1 MAETSTAP
9 ALHSAPAVRRAVPRC
24 CIAAVLLL
32 AACGG
37 GGGGSGSPSPSSLP
51 GSSPPTAA
59 RPDPPAPQCIN
70 TADAG
75 CLAPEDWQDQRK
87 DRAAAHAGAAA
98 FSNQWGLAAI
108 GADRAWAQLELQH
121 GAGAAPGQGVTV
133 GLIDSGID
141 TAHPVFAGK
150 WVSETFLD
158 GAADERGD
166 GDHASHGT
174 AVASVIAARPDAA
187 FTAEVTAARGV
198 AWGAD
203 LAMFAIPT
211 GQAGDHYDP
220 LSPSGFGDVDE
231 RWAARVARILDWSK
245 DGRRLDF
252 VNVSV
257 GFPGIVEQYSEAELR
272 RHFGETIAALAQR
285 ERTDR
290 TVFVWA
296 AGNAHGKDCD
306 AADFANNPGLCR
318 DGKVNARSV
327 ELLAG
332 LPARIAELRGH
343 HVAAVAIAE
352 DGEIASFSNRCGIAA
367 SWCLAAPGA
376 SVRAAYF
383 GPDNGRQGARGAY
396 TTSGTSFAAPMVTGG
411 LTVMKHAF
419 RDQLSNTELVQR
431 LFATANREGVYA
443 DRGTYGQGLMNLG
456 AATAPV
462 GTVAVAHSAQADGP
476 GAPVAETGLALGGAF
491 GDGLAHGLA
500 GMEIAAFDTLGAPF
514 WYALD
519 SFAVP
524 APSLSAAA
532 RLEAFMAPTAGR
544 HTGLLQPRFM
554 ALAGKGAGPALLSMG
569 QMELTSGHL
578 ALAGRALAAR
588 LAPAGGPV
596 VNAFSTE
603 GRQDPAPVSGAALSW
618 RLPDTPLMLG
628 GGLAVERQSLLGSR
642 AGGAFGQLSGA
653 TAFAGIEGYA
663 QLGPWRAHAAAELGS
678 AAPDAEGGMIAS
690 MTALTTSAFALRA
703 ERQLADG
710 EMLSIRL
717 AQPLRVEAGRA
728 RLAVPAGR
736 RKDGTVLRRTIDA
749 SLEPSGRQ
757 IDLQAAWSR
766 TLYKGGELRIGAR
779 LSRHLGHN
787 RAAQPEH
794 AIIASVQLP
803 L

>member
-1 MAETSTAP
+1 M
-9 ALHSAPAVRRAVPRC
+9 LF
-24 CIAAVLLL
+24 L

-37 GGGGSGSPSPSSLP
+37 GGGPAAPSSTP
-51 GSSPPTAA
+51 GSSPPDTA
-59 RPDPPAPQCIN
+59 RPDPPAQQCIE
-70 TADAG
+70 TANAG
-75 CLAPEDWQDQRK
+75 CLAPEDWQDRRE

-98 FSNQWGLAAI
+98 FRNQWGLATI

-121 GAGAAPGQGVTV
+121 GAGVAPGQGVTV

-141 TAHPVFAGK
+141 AAHPVFAGK
-150 WVSETFLD
+150 RVSETFLD

-166 GDHASHGT
+166 DEHASHGT
-174 AVASVIAARPDAA
+174 AVASMIAARPDAA

-211 GQAGDHYDP
+211 GQAGERYSP
-220 LSPSGFGDVDE
+220 LAPSGFGNTDE
-231 RWAARVARILDWSK
+231 RWASRVARILDWSEG
-245 DGRRLDF
+245 GRRLDF

-257 GFPGIVEQYSEAELR
+257 SFPGIIEQYSETALR
-272 RHFGETIAALAQR
+272 RYFGDMIDALAQQAR
-285 ERTDR
+285 ADR

-306 AADFANNPGLCR
+306 AADFAANPGLCR

-343 HVAAVAIAE
+343 HIAAVAIAD

-383 GPDNGRQGARGAY
+383 GPDNGRRGARGAY

-411 LTVMKHAF
+411 LAVMKHTF
-419 RDQLSNTELVQR
+419 RDQLSNTELVER

-443 DRGTYGQGLMNLG
+443 DRATYGQGLMNLG

-462 GTVAVAHSAQADGP
+462 GTVAVARGAQAGGP
-476 GAPVAETGLALGGAF
+476 GAPVAETGLALGSAF
-491 GDGLAHGLA
+491 GDGLAPGLT
-500 GMEIAAFDTLGAPF
+500 GMEIVAFDTLGAPF
-514 WYALD
+514 WYVLD

-524 APSLSAAA
+524 APGPSAAA
-532 RLEAFMAPTAGR
+532 RLEAFMAPPAGR
-544 HTGLLQPRFM
+544 DTGLLGPGFV
-554 ALAGKGAGPALLSMG
+554 ALAGEGVGSAALSMG
-569 QMELTSGHL
+569 QIEPAGGHL
-578 ALAGRALAAR
+578 ALAGQALAAR
-588 LAPAGGPV
+588 FAPAGGPV
-596 VNAFSTE
+596 VTTFSTE
-603 GRQDPAPVSGAALSW
+603 GRQSPAPVSGAALSW
-618 RLPDTPLMLG
+618 QLPDTPLMLG
-628 GGLAVERQSLLGSR
+628 SGLAVERRSLLGSR

-653 TAFAGIEGYA
+653 TAFASIEGHA
-663 QLGPWRAHAAAELGS
+663 QLGPWRARAAVERGS
-678 AAPDAEGGMIAS
+678 TAPDAEGGMIAG

-703 ERQLADG
+703 ERPLADG
-710 EMLSIRL
+710 ERLSFRL

-736 RKDGTVLRRTIDA
+736 RQDGTVLRRTIDA

-757 IDLQAAWSR
+757 IDLEAAWSR

-779 LSRHLGHN
+779 LSRHPGHN
-787 RAAQPEH
+787 REAQTER
-794 AIIASVQLP
+794 AVVASLQLP